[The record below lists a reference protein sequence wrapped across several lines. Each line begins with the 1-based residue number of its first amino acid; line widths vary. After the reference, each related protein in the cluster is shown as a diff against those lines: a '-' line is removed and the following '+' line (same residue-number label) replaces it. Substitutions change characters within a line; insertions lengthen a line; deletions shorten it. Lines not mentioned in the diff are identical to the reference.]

1 MSGRSGFGGRADQVE
16 RPQAIAIT
24 GPTAVGKSAVAEL
37 VAMELGVPV
46 LSADAMQVYRGMDI
60 GTAKIPS
67 EKRRVPL
74 LLIDLVDITEPYS
87 AALYQRDAR
96 EQIDALLG
104 QGRVPVLC
112 GGTGLY
118 LRAALDRM
126 EFPAG
131 EVGDERRQAYQRIAD
146 EQGPTALHALLEER
160 DPESAAL
167 IHPNNVKR
175 VVRALEMHDEGASYA
190 EQARGFSAPEPY
202 YRHLTFALT
211 MDREQLYRRIDAR
224 VDAMMEAGLVDEV
237 CGLVDAGA
245 RDALTSRQAIGY
257 KEIIQALDGE
267 ISMDEAVALIKQRS
281 RRYAKRQLSWCRRD
295 GRMVWMSMDGRDE
308 HDAAHE
314 IVERAGL

>member
-1 MSGRSGFGGRADQVE
+1 MSERSDLDGRTDQID
-16 RPQAIAIT
+16 RPQVIAIT
-24 GPTAVGKSAVAEL
+24 GPTAVGKSTVAEA

-60 GTAKIPS
+60 GTAKTPPA
-67 EKRRVPL
+67 ERRAPL

-131 EVGDERRQAYQRIAD
+131 EVGDERRQAYQKIAD
-146 EQGPTALHALLEER
+146 EQGPEALHALLAER
-160 DPESAAL
+160 DPASAAL
-167 IHPNNVKR
+167 IHPHNVKR
-175 VVRALEMHDEGASYA
+175 VVRALEMHDEGTSYA
-190 EQARGFSAPEPY
+190 EQAAGFSTPEPY
-202 YRHLTFALT
+202 YHHLTFALT
-211 MDREQLYRRIDAR
+211 MDRERLYRRIDAR

-237 CGLVDAGA
+237 RGLVKQGA

-257 KEIIQALDGE
+257 KEVIQALDGK

-295 GRMVWMSMDGRDE
+295 GRMVWISMDGRDE

-314 IVERAGL
+314 ILERAGL